1 MHFSSKRPCREIA
14 FWAYISNRIFLAVGS
29 LSWLPPF
36 HQTNTTLFV
45 WLLRPV
51 VTCLVSASLPL
62 YFSRPPRLLP
72 QLLVT
77 YSVRNFPR
85 IATSSVQELFGKSCE
100 TIYFIF
106 CPKRAVVSAI
116 AVTSDTMFSS
126 CWSILSHCLLIFLQF
141 LSSWTRM
148 DSVTEQNPH
157 VVAQRRCNLWL
168 DICSLVSL
176 WGAYSPPKPRKLVLQ
191 MSSETEFLI
200 HLQIS
205 HV

>member
-100 TIYFIF
+100 TISFHLLSQ
-106 CPKRAVVSAI
+106 KSGG
-116 AVTSDTMFSS
+116 FSHS
-126 CWSILSHCLLIFLQF
+126 SNFWYDVLLLLINIVPLFAHISPISVVLNQNGQF
-141 LSSWTRM
+141 DGAEPPCSSTKEM
-148 DSVTEQNPH
+148 
-157 VVAQRRCNLWL
+157 
-168 DICSLVSL
+168 
-176 WGAYSPPKPRKLVLQ
+176 
-191 MSSETEFLI
+191 
-200 HLQIS
+200 
-205 HV
+205 